1 MGRRELVTLI
11 GGATITW
18 PLAARA
24 QPPGETPPRVGLLLA
39 SPVASSES
47 LIEAFKQGLKDQRL
61 QPDRDIVLLL
71 RGPRPDGNVERAA
84 AELAN
89 DGAAILVGASV
100 REVRALT
107 RAAPDKPV
115 VMVAVGDP
123 VGVGLVA
130 SLERPGGNVTGLSD
144 YRPDFSDQRL
154 RLLQELLPGLRAV
167 GFIYNPEAPTARRTF
182 EAAERLHIRILPMR
196 ARASSEIAVAL
207 SADASESM
215 DALLVAPYPASYEA
229 RREIGR
235 WAAARG
241 LPVLFGYADFM
252 DLPAEVAGLASLGSN
267 LTELYRRA
275 ADYVAQILRGA
286 RPGDLSVG
294 QPQQGQLIVNLAV
307 ARRLQIEVSATILQ
321 RADAI
326 IR

>member
-1 MGRRELVTLI
+1 MRRRDFVTLI
-11 GGATITW
+11 GGAAIAW

-24 QPPGETPPRVGLLLA
+24 QAPGEAPPRVGLLLGGPA
-39 SPVASSES
+39 ADSEGW
-47 LIEAFKQGLKDQRL
+47 LRPG
-61 QPDRDIVLLL
+61 RDIALIVG
-71 RGPRPDGNVERAA
+71 GPRPDGTVEQAA

-89 DGAAILVGASV
+89 DGAAVLVGASA

-107 RAAPDKPV
+107 QAAPDRPV

-123 VGVGLVA
+123 VGAGLVA

-144 YRPDFSDQRL
+144 FRPDFADRRL
-154 RLLQELLPGLRAV
+154 RLLQEFPPGLRAV
-167 GFIYNPEAPTARRTF
+167 GFLHNPDAPTARLTF
-182 EAAERLHIRILPMR
+182 DAADRLQIRIVAMR
-196 ARASSEIAVAL
+196 ARTPSEIAVAL
-207 SADASESM
+207 SADASASM
-215 DALLVAPYPASYEA
+215 DALSAAPYPGSYAA

-252 DLPAEVAGLASLGSN
+252 DLPADVAGLASFGAN
-267 LTELYRRA
+267 LAELYRRA
-275 ADYVAQILRGA
+275 ADYVAQILRGT
-286 RPGDLSVG
+286 RPGDLPVG
-294 QPQQGQLIVNLAV
+294 RPREGQLIVNLAA
-307 ARRLQIEVSATILQ
+307 ARRLRIEVPDDVLR

>member
-1 MGRRELVTLI
+1 MRRRNFVRLV
-11 GGATITW
+11 GGAAITW

-24 QPPGETPPRVGLLLA
+24 RHPGEAPPCVGLLLA
-39 SPVASSES
+39 GPTAASAG
-47 LIEAFKQGLKDQRL
+47 LIEAFRQGLNEQQL
-61 QPDRDIVLLL
+61 QPDRDIALIVD
-71 RGPRPDGNVERAA
+71 GSRPDGNVEQVAA
-84 AELAN
+84 QMVN

-100 REVRALT
+100 REVRALM

-130 SLERPGGNVTGLSD
+130 NFERPGGNVTGLSD

-154 RLLQELLPGLRAV
+154 RLLQDFVPGLRTV
-167 GFIYNPEAPTARRTF
+167 GFIHNPEAPTAGLTF
-182 EAAERLHIRILPMR
+182 DAAERLHIRILPMR
-196 ARASSEIAVAL
+196 ARTPNEIAVTL
-207 SADASESM
+207 SANASARM
-215 DALLVAPYPASYEA
+215 DGLLVAPYPASYEA
-229 RREIGR
+229 RWEIGR
-235 WAAARG
+235 WAAAQN

-252 DLPAEVAGLASLGSN
+252 DLPADVAAIASFGSN

-275 ADYVAQILRGA
+275 AEYVAQILRGA
-286 RPGDLSVG
+286 KPGDLPVG
-294 QPQQGQLIVNLAV
+294 LPRGGQLIVNLA
-307 ARRLQIEVSATILQ
+307 AAQRLRIEVSEKVLQ